1 MKEIEFNLLTEPWV
15 RVRLP
20 DNTVQEVSLTDA
32 LLHAQDYVDLAG
44 EMPTQD
50 AAMLRLLLAVL
61 FTVFSRVNVEGE
73 PEPFEEEDD
82 ALARWGD
89 LWQLGHF
96 PEQPLR
102 DYLEQWKD
110 RFWLFHP
117 THPFWQ
123 VPTLSNGI
131 AFDGKKLNGERAES
145 GNKTP
150 LFQNVSKEA
159 CEALTYAQ
167 AARWLIYQN
176 GYDERGGRPKAGNKP
191 RHGVGWLGQIGFV
204 AVKGK
209 NLYETLLRNMA
220 FPTEQDA
227 LQEKQAPCWEQECA
241 KAEQSVEIVMPKNQA
256 ELLTLQSRRI
266 LLKRSE
272 TVPGVVGYEVLG
284 GDYWNS
290 ENAFGEQ
297 MTLWR
302 RTSKE
307 NEKVTYEPQQHEMGK
322 QLWRE
327 LPSML
332 EPEGRK
338 PGVLI
343 WNQTLQSLRILSGK
357 EQIVISVVGIRY
369 DDQGAS
375 VKDVYTDQLKMQL
388 ATLNDLGRKWTVRIN
403 REVQRCEDTAKN
415 IGTLCMELKLAG
427 GLDYNKVKGFKDK
440 QKVTEDARAQF
451 YFAVDQ
457 PFRQWLQAI
466 DPEQDDPDE
475 AALRWQVQ
483 ARNIA
488 EKLGKQMV
496 MEAGNA
502 ALKGHRIEVEKT
514 QKTENKSKTIL
525 YTSPK
530 AYNRF
535 CAKLW
540 ESFLRGMPEDF
551 QGRSGPSHAEW
562 AVYLALTLYAV
573 HQQGNDQPMN
583 RPNNTLGRAVRQLA
597 ERNTPAGQD
606 WTEASVLR
614 RFNALA
620 TAEEIT
626 EISHHLRGMIQ
637 LLSAAKD
644 GGIPLDY
651 PQLAADLY
659 ELQCTDPRYAQI
671 PANVRLRWGQDLYR
685 ETKPAPEENEKEN

>member
-1 MKEIEFNLLTEPWV
+1 MKEIEFNLLTEPWI
-15 RVRLP
+15 RVRLR
-20 DNTVQEVSLTDA
+20 DNTVREVSLTEA
-32 LLHAQDYVDLAG
+32 LVSAQDYVDLAG
-44 EMPTQD
+44 EMPTQN
-50 AAMLRLLLAVL
+50 AAVLRLLLAVL
-61 FTVFSRVNVEGE
+61 FTVFSRVDAKGK
-73 PEPFEEEDD
+73 PQPLAQSDD
-82 ALARWGD
+82 ALERWSA
-89 LWQLGHF
+89 LWQLGYF
-96 PEQPLR
+96 PAEPVR
-102 DYLEQWKD
+102 DYLKQWKD

-150 LFQNVSKEA
+150 LFQNISKTECA
-159 CEALTYAQ
+159 VLTYAQ

-209 NLYETLLRNMA
+209 NLYETLLRNMVFSTGQNA
-220 FPTEQDA
+220 I
-227 LQEKQAPCWEQECA
+227 QEEQAPCWEREHIRT
-241 KAEQSVEIVMPKNQA
+241 EQSVEIVMPKNQA

-266 LLKRSE
+266 LLIRSE
-272 TVPGVVGYEVLG
+272 EMPGVVGYEVLG
-284 GDYWNS
+284 GDYWDS

-327 LPSML
+327 LPAML
-332 EPEGRK
+332 DPEGRK

-343 WNQTLQSLRILSGK
+343 WNQKLQSLRILSKK
-357 EQIVISVVGIRY
+357 EQIVISMVGIRY

-375 VKDVYTDQLKMQL
+375 VKDMYTDQLEMQL

-403 REVQRCEDTAKN
+403 REVQRCEETAKN

-475 AALRWQVQ
+475 AALRWQIR
-483 ARNIA
+483 ARSIA

-502 ALKGHRIEVEKT
+502 ALKGRRIVVDKDK
-514 QKTENKSKTIL
+514 KTEHTIL
-525 YTSPK
+525 YTAPK
-530 AYNRF
+530 AYNHFR
-535 CAKLW
+535 ARLW
-540 ESFLRGMPEDF
+540 EIYPK
-551 QGRSGPSHAEW
+551 
-562 AVYLALTLYAV
+562 
-573 HQQGNDQPMN
+573 
-583 RPNNTLGRAVRQLA
+583 
-597 ERNTPAGQD
+597 
-606 WTEASVLR
+606 TE
-614 RFNALA
+614 
-620 TAEEIT
+620 
-626 EISHHLRGMIQ
+626 
-637 LLSAAKD
+637 
-644 GGIPLDY
+644 P
-651 PQLAADLY
+651 
-659 ELQCTDPRYAQI
+659 
-671 PANVRLRWGQDLYR
+671 
-685 ETKPAPEENEKEN
+685 

>member
-1 MKEIEFNLLTEPWV
+1 MKEIEFDLLTEPWI
-15 RVRLP
+15 RVRLK
-20 DNTVQEVSLTDA
+20 DNTVQEVSLTEA
-32 LLHAQDYVDLAG
+32 LVSAQDYVDLAG

-50 AAMLRLLLAVL
+50 AAVLRLLLAVL

-123 VPTLSNGI
+123 VPTLCNGI
-131 AFDGKKLNGERAES
+131 AFGGKKLNGERAES

-150 LFQNVSKEA
+150 LFQNVSKTE
-159 CEALTYAQ
+159 CEVLSYAQ

-227 LQEKQAPCWEQECA
+227 LREEQQPCWEREQVR
-241 KAEQSVEIVMPKNQA
+241 AEQSVKIVMPKNQA

-284 GDYWNS
+284 GDYWDS

-297 MTLWR
+297 MTLWS
-302 RTSKE
+302 RTSKK
-307 NEKVTYEPQQHEMGK
+307 NEKMTYKPQQHEAGK

-327 LPSML
+327 IPSML
-332 EPEGRK
+332 DPEGRK
-338 PGVLI
+338 PGVLT
-343 WNQTLQSLRILSGK
+343 WNQQLQSLRILSRK
-357 EQIVISVVGIRY
+357 EQIVLNMVGIRY
-369 DDQGAS
+369 DNQEAS
-375 VKDVYTDQLKMQL
+375 VKDVYTDQLAMQL
-388 ATLNDLGRKWTVRIN
+388 AVLDELSRPWTVRIN
-403 REVQRCEDTAKN
+403 QEVERCEKAAES
-415 IGTLCMELKLAG
+415 IGVLCKELKLAG
-427 GLDYNKVKGFKDK
+427 GLDYNQVKGFKET

-457 PFRQWLQAI
+457 PFRQWLQEI

-475 AALRWQVQ
+475 AVLRWQAQ
-483 ARNIA
+483 ARSIA
-488 EKLGKQMV
+488 EELGAKMV
-496 MEAGNA
+496 REAGNA
-502 ALKGHRIEVEKT
+502 ALKGHRIAVGDK
-514 QKTENKSKTIL
+514 KTERTIL

-535 CAKLW
+535 RA
-540 ESFLRGMPEDF
+540 SLREIYPK
-551 QGRSGPSHAEW
+551 
-562 AVYLALTLYAV
+562 
-573 HQQGNDQPMN
+573 
-583 RPNNTLGRAVRQLA
+583 
-597 ERNTPAGQD
+597 
-606 WTEASVLR
+606 TE
-614 RFNALA
+614 
-620 TAEEIT
+620 
-626 EISHHLRGMIQ
+626 
-637 LLSAAKD
+637 
-644 GGIPLDY
+644 P
-651 PQLAADLY
+651 
-659 ELQCTDPRYAQI
+659 
-671 PANVRLRWGQDLYR
+671 
-685 ETKPAPEENEKEN
+685 

>member
-1 MKEIEFNLLTEPWV
+1 MKKIEFNLLTEPWI
-15 RVRLP
+15 RVRLR
-20 DNTVQEVSLTDA
+20 DNTVREVSLTEA
-32 LLHAQDYVDLAG
+32 LVSAQDYADLAG
-44 EMPTQD
+44 EMPTQN
-50 AAMLRLLLAVL
+50 AAVLRLLLAVL
-61 FTVFSRVNVEGE
+61 FTVFSRVDAKGE
-73 PEPFEEEDD
+73 SRPLMQSDD
-82 ALARWGD
+82 ALERWSA

-96 PEQPLR
+96 PAEPVR

-131 AFDGKKLNGERAES
+131 EFDGKKLNGERAES

-150 LFQNVSKEA
+150 LFQNISKTECA
-159 CEALTYAQ
+159 VLTYAQ

-220 FPTEQDA
+220 FSTEQDA
-227 LQEKQAPCWEQECA
+227 LREKQLPCWEREHA
-241 KAEQSVEIVMPKNQA
+241 RTEQSVEIVMPKNQA

-266 LLKRSE
+266 LLIRSE
-272 TVPGVVGYEVLG
+272 EMPGVVGYEVLG
-284 GDYWNS
+284 GDYWDS

-327 LPSML
+327 LPAML
-332 EPEGRK
+332 DPEGRK

-343 WNQTLQSLRILSGK
+343 WNQKLQSLRILSKK

-375 VKDVYTDQLKMQL
+375 VKDVYTDQLEMQL
-388 ATLNDLGRKWTVRIN
+388 ATLNDLGRKWTVRIS
-403 REVQRCEDTAKN
+403 REVQRCEETAKN
-415 IGTLCMELKLAG
+415 IGTLCVELKLAG

-475 AALRWQVQ
+475 AALRWQTR
-483 ARNIA
+483 ARSIA

-502 ALKGHRIEVEKT
+502 ALKGRRIVVDKDK
-514 QKTENKSKTIL
+514 KTEHTSL
-525 YTSPK
+525 YTSPR
-530 AYNRF
+530 AYNHFR
-535 CAKLW
+535 ARLW
-540 ESFLRGMPEDF
+540 E
-551 QGRSGPSHAEW
+551 
-562 AVYLALTLYAV
+562 
-573 HQQGNDQPMN
+573 
-583 RPNNTLGRAVRQLA
+583 
-597 ERNTPAGQD
+597 
-606 WTEASVLR
+606 
-614 RFNALA
+614 
-620 TAEEIT
+620 I
-626 EISHHLRGMIQ
+626 
-637 LLSAAKD
+637 
-644 GGIPLDY
+644 Y
-651 PQLAADLY
+651 PQT
-659 ELQCTDPRYAQI
+659 EP
-671 PANVRLRWGQDLYR
+671 
-685 ETKPAPEENEKEN
+685 

>member
-1 MKEIEFNLLTEPWV
+1 MKEIEFNLLTEPWI
-15 RVRLP
+15 RVRLR
-20 DNTVQEVSLTDA
+20 DNTVREVSLTEA
-32 LLHAQDYVDLAG
+32 LVSAQDYVDLAG
-44 EMPTQD
+44 EMPTQN
-50 AAMLRLLLAVL
+50 AAVLRLLLAVL
-61 FTVFSRVNVEGE
+61 FTVFSRVDAKGK
-73 PEPFEEEDD
+73 PQPLAQSDD
-82 ALARWGD
+82 ALERWSE

-96 PEQPLR
+96 PAEPVR

-150 LFQNVSKEA
+150 LFQNISKAECA
-159 CEALTYAQ
+159 VLTYAQ

-204 AVKGK
+204 AVKG
-209 NLYETLLRNMA
+209 
-220 FPTEQDA
+220 
-227 LQEKQAPCWEQECA
+227 
-241 KAEQSVEIVMPKNQA
+241 MPKNQA

-266 LLKRSE
+266 LLIRSE
-272 TVPGVVGYEVLG
+272 EMPGVVGYEVLG
-284 GDYWNS
+284 GDYWDS

-327 LPSML
+327 LPAML
-332 EPEGRK
+332 DPEGRK

-343 WNQTLQSLRILSGK
+343 WNQKLQSLRILSKK

-375 VKDVYTDQLKMQL
+375 VKDVYTDQLEMQL
-388 ATLNDLGRKWTVRIN
+388 ATLNDLGRKWTVRIS
-403 REVQRCEDTAKN
+403 REVQRCEETAKN
-415 IGTLCMELKLAG
+415 IGTLCVELKLAG

-475 AALRWQVQ
+475 AALRWQAQ

-502 ALKGHRIEVEKT
+502 ALKGHRIVVDKDK
-514 QKTENKSKTIL
+514 KTERTIL

-535 CAKLW
+535 RTRLW
-540 ESFLRGMPEDF
+540 EIYPK
-551 QGRSGPSHAEW
+551 
-562 AVYLALTLYAV
+562 
-573 HQQGNDQPMN
+573 
-583 RPNNTLGRAVRQLA
+583 
-597 ERNTPAGQD
+597 
-606 WTEASVLR
+606 TE
-614 RFNALA
+614 
-620 TAEEIT
+620 
-626 EISHHLRGMIQ
+626 
-637 LLSAAKD
+637 
-644 GGIPLDY
+644 P
-651 PQLAADLY
+651 
-659 ELQCTDPRYAQI
+659 
-671 PANVRLRWGQDLYR
+671 
-685 ETKPAPEENEKEN
+685 

>member
-1 MKEIEFNLLTEPWV
+1 MKKIEFNLLTEPWI
-15 RVRLP
+15 RVRLR
-20 DNTVQEVSLTDA
+20 DNTVREVSLTEA
-32 LLHAQDYVDLAG
+32 LVSAQDYVDLAG
-44 EMPTQD
+44 EMPTQN
-50 AAMLRLLLAVL
+50 AAVLRLLLAVL
-61 FTVFSRVNVEGE
+61 FTVFSRVDAKGE
-73 PEPFEEEDD
+73 SRPLMQSDD
-82 ALARWGD
+82 ALERWSA

-96 PEQPLR
+96 PAEPVR

-150 LFQNVSKEA
+150 LFQNISKTECA
-159 CEALTYAQ
+159 VLTYAQ

-209 NLYETLLRNMA
+209 NLYETLLRNMVFSTGQNA
-220 FPTEQDA
+220 I
-227 LQEKQAPCWEQECA
+227 QEEQAPCWEREQIRT
-241 KAEQSVEIVMPKNQA
+241 EQSVEIVMPKNQA

-266 LLKRSE
+266 LLIRSE
-272 TVPGVVGYEVLG
+272 EMPGVVGYEVLG
-284 GDYWNS
+284 GDYWDS

-327 LPSML
+327 LPAML
-332 EPEGRK
+332 DPESRK

-343 WNQTLQSLRILSGK
+343 WNQKLQSLRILSKK
-357 EQIVISVVGIRY
+357 EQIVISMVGIRY

-375 VKDVYTDQLKMQL
+375 VKDVYTDQLEMQL

-403 REVQRCEDTAKN
+403 REVQRCEETAKN

-451 YFAVDQ
+451 YFVVDQ

-475 AALRWQVQ
+475 AALRWQTR
-483 ARNIA
+483 ARSIA

-502 ALKGHRIEVEKT
+502 ALKGRRIVVDKDK
-514 QKTENKSKTIL
+514 KTEHTSL
-525 YTSPK
+525 YTSPR
-530 AYNRF
+530 AYNHFR
-535 CAKLW
+535 ARLW
-540 ESFLRGMPEDF
+540 E
-551 QGRSGPSHAEW
+551 
-562 AVYLALTLYAV
+562 
-573 HQQGNDQPMN
+573 
-583 RPNNTLGRAVRQLA
+583 
-597 ERNTPAGQD
+597 
-606 WTEASVLR
+606 
-614 RFNALA
+614 
-620 TAEEIT
+620 I
-626 EISHHLRGMIQ
+626 
-637 LLSAAKD
+637 
-644 GGIPLDY
+644 Y
-651 PQLAADLY
+651 PQT
-659 ELQCTDPRYAQI
+659 EP
-671 PANVRLRWGQDLYR
+671 
-685 ETKPAPEENEKEN
+685 

>member
-1 MKEIEFNLLTEPWV
+1 MKEIEFNLLDEPWI
-15 RVRLP
+15 RVRLR
-20 DNTVQEVSLTDA
+20 DNTVQEVSLTEA
-32 LLHAQDYVDLAG
+32 LVSAQDYVDLAG
-44 EMPTQD
+44 EMPTQN
-50 AAMLRLLLAVL
+50 AAVLRLLLAVL
-61 FTVFSRVNVEGE
+61 FTVFCQVDAEGRPRPLE
-73 PEPFEEEDD
+73 QSDD
-82 ALARWGD
+82 ALERWKE

-96 PEQPLR
+96 PEAPIR

-150 LFQNVSKEA
+150 LFQNISKAE
-159 CEALTYAQ
+159 CEVLSYAQ
-167 AARWLIYQN
+167 AVRWLIYQN

-220 FPTEQDA
+220 FSTEPDA
-227 LQEKQAPCWEQECA
+227 LQKKQMPCWEREHA
-241 KAEQSVEIVMPKNQA
+241 RTEQSVEIVMPKNQA

-266 LLKRSE
+266 LLIRSE
-272 TVPGVVGYEVLG
+272 EMPGVVGYEVLG

-327 LPSML
+327 LPAML
-332 EPEGRK
+332 DPESRK

-343 WNQTLQSLRILSGK
+343 WNQKLQSLRILSKK

-375 VKDVYTDQLKMQL
+375 VKDVYTDQLEMQL

-403 REVQRCEDTAKN
+403 REVQRCEETAKN

-466 DPEQDDPDE
+466 DPERDDPDE
-475 AALRWQVQ
+475 TVLRWQAQ
-483 ARNIA
+483 ARRIA
-488 EKLGKQMV
+488 ERLGEQMV
-496 MEAGNA
+496 LEAGNA
-502 ALKGHRIEVEKT
+502 ALKGHRVVVDK
-514 QKTENKSKTIL
+514 KTEKSIL
-525 YTSPK
+525 YTSPR

-535 CAKLW
+535 RTGLW
-540 ESFLRGMPEDF
+540 KIYP
-551 QGRSGPSHAEW
+551 
-562 AVYLALTLYAV
+562 T
-573 HQQGNDQPMN
+573 
-583 RPNNTLGRAVRQLA
+583 
-597 ERNTPAGQD
+597 
-606 WTEASVLR
+606 TEA
-614 RFNALA
+614 
-620 TAEEIT
+620 
-626 EISHHLRGMIQ
+626 
-637 LLSAAKD
+637 
-644 GGIPLDY
+644 
-651 PQLAADLY
+651 
-659 ELQCTDPRYAQI
+659 
-671 PANVRLRWGQDLYR
+671 
-685 ETKPAPEENEKEN
+685 

>member
-1 MKEIEFNLLTEPWV
+1 MKEIEFNLLTEPWI
-15 RVRLP
+15 RVRLR
-20 DNTVQEVSLTDA
+20 DNTVREVSLTEA
-32 LLHAQDYVDLAG
+32 LVSAQDYVDLAG
-44 EMPTQD
+44 EMPTQN
-50 AAMLRLLLAVL
+50 AAVLRLLLAVL
-61 FTVFSRVNVEGE
+61 FTVFSRVDAKGK
-73 PEPFEEEDD
+73 PQPLAQSDD
-82 ALARWGD
+82 ALERWSE
-89 LWQLGHF
+89 LWQLGNF
-96 PEQPLR
+96 PAEPVR

-150 LFQNVSKEA
+150 LFQNISKAECA
-159 CEALTYAQ
+159 VLTYAQ

-220 FPTEQDA
+220 FSTEQDA
-227 LQEKQAPCWEQECA
+227 LREKQLPCWEREHA
-241 KAEQSVEIVMPKNQA
+241 RTEQSVEIVMPKNQA

-266 LLKRSE
+266 LLIRSE
-272 TVPGVVGYEVLG
+272 EMPGVVGYEVLG
-284 GDYWNS
+284 GDYWDS

-327 LPSML
+327 LPAML
-332 EPEGRK
+332 DPEGRK

-343 WNQTLQSLRILSGK
+343 WNQKLQSLRILSKK
-357 EQIVISVVGIRY
+357 EQFVQAEDGIRD

-375 VKDVYTDQLKMQL
+375 VKDVYTDQLEMQL
-388 ATLNDLGRKWTVRIN
+388 ATLNDLGRKWTVRIS
-403 REVQRCEDTAKN
+403 REVQRCEETAKN
-415 IGTLCMELKLAG
+415 IGTLCVELKLAR

-475 AALRWQVQ
+475 AALRWQAQ

-502 ALKGHRIEVEKT
+502 ALKGHRIVVDKDK
-514 QKTENKSKTIL
+514 KTERTIL

-530 AYNRF
+530 AYNCFRTR
-535 CAKLW
+535 LW
-540 ESFLRGMPEDF
+540 EIYPK
-551 QGRSGPSHAEW
+551 
-562 AVYLALTLYAV
+562 
-573 HQQGNDQPMN
+573 
-583 RPNNTLGRAVRQLA
+583 
-597 ERNTPAGQD
+597 
-606 WTEASVLR
+606 TE
-614 RFNALA
+614 
-620 TAEEIT
+620 
-626 EISHHLRGMIQ
+626 
-637 LLSAAKD
+637 
-644 GGIPLDY
+644 P
-651 PQLAADLY
+651 
-659 ELQCTDPRYAQI
+659 
-671 PANVRLRWGQDLYR
+671 
-685 ETKPAPEENEKEN
+685 

>member
-1 MKEIEFNLLTEPWV
+1 MKEIEFNLLTEPWI
-15 RVRLP
+15 RVRLR
-20 DNTVQEVSLTDA
+20 DNTVREVSLTEA
-32 LLHAQDYVDLAG
+32 LVSAQDYVDLAG
-44 EMPTQD
+44 EMPTQN
-50 AAMLRLLLAVL
+50 AAVLRLLLAVL
-61 FTVFSRVNVEGE
+61 FTVFSRMDAKGCPRPLEQS
-73 PEPFEEEDD
+73 DD
-82 ALARWGD
+82 ALERWSE

-96 PEQPLR
+96 PAEPVR

-145 GNKTP
+145 GKKTP
-150 LFQNVSKEA
+150 LFQNISKAECA
-159 CEALTYAQ
+159 VLTYAQ
-167 AARWLIYQN
+167 ATRWLIYQN

-220 FPTEQDA
+220 FSTEPDA
-227 LQEKQAPCWEQECA
+227 LREKQMPCWEREHA
-241 KAEQSVEIVMPKNQA
+241 RTEQSVEIVMPKNQA

-266 LLKRSE
+266 LLIRSE
-272 TVPGVVGYEVLG
+272 EMPGVVGYEVLG
-284 GDYWNS
+284 GDYWDS

-327 LPSML
+327 LPAML
-332 EPEGRK
+332 DPEGRK

-343 WNQTLQSLRILSGK
+343 WNQKLQSLRILSKK

-375 VKDVYTDQLKMQL
+375 VKDVYTDQLEMQL
-388 ATLNDLGRKWTVRIN
+388 ATLNDLGRKWTVRIS
-403 REVQRCEDTAKN
+403 REVQRCEETAKN
-415 IGTLCMELKLAG
+415 IGTLCVELKLAG

-475 AALRWQVQ
+475 AALRWQ
-483 ARNIA
+483 ARARSIA

-502 ALKGHRIEVEKT
+502 ALKGHRIKDK
-514 QKTENKSKTIL
+514 KTERTIL

-530 AYNRF
+530 AYHHFR
-535 CAKLW
+535 ARLW
-540 ESFLRGMPEDF
+540 EIYPK
-551 QGRSGPSHAEW
+551 
-562 AVYLALTLYAV
+562 
-573 HQQGNDQPMN
+573 
-583 RPNNTLGRAVRQLA
+583 
-597 ERNTPAGQD
+597 
-606 WTEASVLR
+606 TEP
-614 RFNALA
+614 
-620 TAEEIT
+620 
-626 EISHHLRGMIQ
+626 
-637 LLSAAKD
+637 
-644 GGIPLDY
+644 GGI
-651 PQLAADLY
+651 
-659 ELQCTDPRYAQI
+659 
-671 PANVRLRWGQDLYR
+671 V
-685 ETKPAPEENEKEN
+685 

>member
-15 RVRLP
+15 RVRRP

-44 EMPTQD
+44 EMPTQN
-50 AAMLRLLLAVL
+50 AAVLRLLLAVL
-61 FTVFSRVNVEGE
+61 FTVFSRVDAKGK
-73 PEPFEEEDD
+73 PQPLAQSDD
-82 ALARWGD
+82 ALERWSE
-89 LWQLGHF
+89 LWQLGRF
-96 PEQPLR
+96 PAEPVR

-150 LFQNVSKEA
+150 LFQNISKAECA
-159 CEALTYAQ
+159 VLTYAQ

-220 FPTEQDA
+220 FSTEQDA
-227 LQEKQAPCWEQECA
+227 LQEKQLPCWEREHA
-241 KAEQSVEIVMPKNQA
+241 RTEQSVEIVMPKNQA

-266 LLKRSE
+266 LLIRSE
-272 TVPGVVGYEVLG
+272 EMPGVVGYEVLG
-284 GDYWNS
+284 GDYWDS

-327 LPSML
+327 LPAML
-332 EPEGRK
+332 DPEGRK

-343 WNQTLQSLRILSGK
+343 WNQKLQSLRILSKK

-375 VKDVYTDQLKMQL
+375 VKDVYTDQLEMQL
-388 ATLNDLGRKWTVRIN
+388 ATLNDLGRKWTVRIS
-403 REVQRCEDTAKN
+403 REVQRCEETAKN
-415 IGTLCMELKLAG
+415 IGTLCVELKLAG

-451 YFAVDQ
+451 YFAADQ
-457 PFRQWLQAI
+457 PFRQWLQVI

-475 AALRWQVQ
+475 AALRWQAQ

-502 ALKGHRIEVEKT
+502 ALKGHRIVVDKDK
-514 QKTENKSKTIL
+514 KTERTIL

-535 CAKLW
+535 RTRLW
-540 ESFLRGMPEDF
+540 EIYPK
-551 QGRSGPSHAEW
+551 
-562 AVYLALTLYAV
+562 
-573 HQQGNDQPMN
+573 
-583 RPNNTLGRAVRQLA
+583 
-597 ERNTPAGQD
+597 
-606 WTEASVLR
+606 TE
-614 RFNALA
+614 
-620 TAEEIT
+620 
-626 EISHHLRGMIQ
+626 
-637 LLSAAKD
+637 
-644 GGIPLDY
+644 P
-651 PQLAADLY
+651 
-659 ELQCTDPRYAQI
+659 
-671 PANVRLRWGQDLYR
+671 
-685 ETKPAPEENEKEN
+685 

>member
-1 MKEIEFNLLTEPWV
+1 MKQIEYNLLEERWV
-15 RVRLP
+15 RVRGQ
-20 DNTVQEVSLTDA
+20 DYTVQEVSLPDA
-32 LLHAQDYVDLAG
+32 LLHAHEYRDLAG
-44 EMPTQD
+44 ELPTQD

-61 FTVFSRVNVEGE
+61 HTVFSRVDGNGT
-73 PEPFEEEDD
+73 PAPFEETDD
-82 ALARWGD
+82 ALTRWEE
-89 LWQLGHF
+89 LYRLGHF
-96 PEQPLR
+96 PEAPIR
-102 DYLEQWKD
+102 AYLEQWKD

-150 LFQNVSKEA
+150 LFQNISKTECA
-159 CEALTYAQ
+159 VLTYAQ

-227 LQEKQAPCWEQECA
+227 LQEKQIPCWERECA
-241 KAEQSVEIVMPKNQA
+241 KTEQSVEIVMPKNQA

-272 TVPGVVGYEVLG
+272 TVSGVIGYEVLG
-284 GDYWNS
+284 GDYWDG

-343 WNQTLQSLRILSGK
+343 WNQKLQSLRILSEK
-357 EQIVISVVGIRY
+357 EQIVISMVGIRY

-375 VKDVYTDQLKMQL
+375 VKDVYTDQLEMQL

-403 REVQRCEDTAKN
+403 REVQRCEETAKN

-440 QKVTEDARAQF
+440 QKVTEEARAQF

-457 PFRQWLQAI
+457 PFRLWLQSI
-466 DPEQDDPDE
+466 DPETDKLDE
-475 AALRWQVQ
+475 KADEWQEKARKLAA
-483 ARNIA
+483 
-488 EKLGKQMV
+488 ELGRQMV
-496 MEAGNA
+496 ERAGNA
-502 ALKGHRIEVEKT
+502 AFVGHRVEAKT
-514 QKTENKSKTIL
+514 GGKKDEKKTVL
-525 YTSPK
+525 YTAPK
-530 AYNRF
+530 AYN
-535 CAKLW
+535 
-540 ESFLRGMPEDF
+540 SFLYNLRK
-551 QGRSGPSHAEW
+551 
-562 AVYLALTLYAV
+562 LYPKKE
-573 HQQGNDQPMN
+573 G
-583 RPNNTLGRAVRQLA
+583 G
-597 ERNTPAGQD
+597 
-606 WTEASVLR
+606 
-614 RFNALA
+614 
-620 TAEEIT
+620 TA
-626 EISHHLRGMIQ
+626 
-637 LLSAAKD
+637 
-644 GGIPLDY
+644 
-651 PQLAADLY
+651 
-659 ELQCTDPRYAQI
+659 
-671 PANVRLRWGQDLYR
+671 
-685 ETKPAPEENEKEN
+685 

>member
-1 MKEIEFNLLTEPWV
+1 MKEIEFDLLTEPWI
-15 RVRLP
+15 RVRLK
-20 DNTVQEVSLTDA
+20 DNTVQEVSLTEA
-32 LLHAQDYVDLAG
+32 LVSAQDYVDLAG

-50 AAMLRLLLAVL
+50 AAVLRLLLAVL

-73 PEPFEEEDD
+73 PEPLEKRGQ
-82 ALARWGD
+82 ALRRWSE

-96 PEQPLR
+96 PAAPIR

-123 VPTLSNGI
+123 VPTLCNGI
-131 AFDGKKLNGERAES
+131 AFGGKKLNGERAES

-150 LFQNVSKEA
+150 LFQNVSKTE
-159 CEALTYAQ
+159 CEALSYAQ

-227 LQEKQAPCWEQECA
+227 LREEQQPCWEREQVR
-241 KAEQSVEIVMPKNQA
+241 AEQSVKIVMPKNQA

-284 GDYWNS
+284 GDYWDS

-297 MTLWR
+297 MTLWS
-302 RTSKE
+302 RTSKK
-307 NEKVTYEPQQHEMGK
+307 NEKMTYKPQQHEAGK

-327 LPSML
+327 IPSML
-332 EPEGRK
+332 DPEGRK
-338 PGVLI
+338 PGVLT
-343 WNQTLQSLRILSGK
+343 WNQQLQSLRILSKK
-357 EQIVISVVGIRY
+357 EQIVISMVGIRY
-369 DDQGAS
+369 DDQEAS
-375 VKDVYTDQLKMQL
+375 VKDVYTDQLAMQL
-388 ATLNDLGRKWTVRIN
+388 AVLDELSRPWTVRIN
-403 REVQRCEDTAKN
+403 QEVERCEKAAES
-415 IGTLCMELKLAG
+415 IGVLCKELKLAG
-427 GLDYNKVKGFKDK
+427 GLDYNQVKGFKET

-475 AALRWQVQ
+475 AVQRWKAQ
-483 ARNIA
+483 ASRIA
-488 EKLGKQMV
+488 EELGAKMV
-496 MEAGNA
+496 REAGNA
-502 ALKGHRIEVEKT
+502 ALKGHRIAVGDK
-514 QKTENKSKTIL
+514 KTERTIL

-535 CAKLW
+535 RASLW
-540 ESFLRGMPEDF
+540 EI
-551 QGRSGPSHAEW
+551 
-562 AVYLALTLYAV
+562 YYK
-573 HQQGNDQPMN
+573 
-583 RPNNTLGRAVRQLA
+583 
-597 ERNTPAGQD
+597 
-606 WTEASVLR
+606 TE
-614 RFNALA
+614 
-620 TAEEIT
+620 
-626 EISHHLRGMIQ
+626 
-637 LLSAAKD
+637 
-644 GGIPLDY
+644 P
-651 PQLAADLY
+651 
-659 ELQCTDPRYAQI
+659 
-671 PANVRLRWGQDLYR
+671 
-685 ETKPAPEENEKEN
+685 

>member
-1 MKEIEFNLLTEPWV
+1 MKEIEFDLLTEPWI
-15 RVRLP
+15 RVRLK
-20 DNTVQEVSLTDA
+20 DNTVQEVSLTEA
-32 LLHAQDYVDLAG
+32 LVSAQDYVDLAG

-50 AAMLRLLLAVL
+50 AAVLRLLLAVL

-73 PEPFEEEDD
+73 PEPLEKRGQ
-82 ALARWGD
+82 ALRRWSE

-96 PEQPLR
+96 PAEPIR

-123 VPTLSNGI
+123 VPTLCNGI
-131 AFDGKKLNGERAES
+131 AFGGKKLNGERAES

-150 LFQNVSKEA
+150 LFQNVSKTE
-159 CEALTYAQ
+159 CEVLSYAQ

-227 LQEKQAPCWEQECA
+227 LREEQQPCWEREQVR
-241 KAEQSVEIVMPKNQA
+241 AEQSVKIVMPKNQA

-284 GDYWNS
+284 GDYWES

-297 MTLWR
+297 MTLWS
-302 RTSKE
+302 RTSKK
-307 NEKVTYEPQQHEMGK
+307 NEKMTYKPQQHEAGK

-327 LPSML
+327 IPSML
-332 EPEGRK
+332 DPEGRK
-338 PGVLI
+338 PGVLT
-343 WNQTLQSLRILSGK
+343 WNQQLQSLRILSRK
-357 EQIVISVVGIRY
+357 EQIVLNMVGIRY
-369 DDQGAS
+369 DNQEAS
-375 VKDVYTDQLKMQL
+375 VKDVYTDQLAMQL
-388 ATLNDLGRKWTVRIN
+388 AVLDELSRPWTVRIN
-403 REVQRCEDTAKN
+403 QEVERCEKAAER
-415 IGTLCMELKLAG
+415 IGILCKELKLAG
-427 GLDYNKVKGFKDK
+427 GLDYNQVKGFKET

-457 PFRQWLQAI
+457 PFRQWLQEI

-475 AALRWQVQ
+475 AVQRWEAQ
-483 ARNIA
+483 ARSIA

-496 MEAGNA
+496 REAGNA
-502 ALKGHRIEVEKT
+502 ALKGHRIAVGDK
-514 QKTENKSKTIL
+514 KTERTIL

-535 CAKLW
+535 RA
-540 ESFLRGMPEDF
+540 SLREIYPK
-551 QGRSGPSHAEW
+551 
-562 AVYLALTLYAV
+562 
-573 HQQGNDQPMN
+573 
-583 RPNNTLGRAVRQLA
+583 
-597 ERNTPAGQD
+597 
-606 WTEASVLR
+606 TE
-614 RFNALA
+614 
-620 TAEEIT
+620 
-626 EISHHLRGMIQ
+626 
-637 LLSAAKD
+637 
-644 GGIPLDY
+644 P
-651 PQLAADLY
+651 
-659 ELQCTDPRYAQI
+659 
-671 PANVRLRWGQDLYR
+671 
-685 ETKPAPEENEKEN
+685 

>member
-1 MKEIEFNLLTEPWV
+1 MKQIEYNLLEERWV
-15 RVRLP
+15 RVRGQ
-20 DNTVQEVSLTDA
+20 DYTVQEVSLPDA
-32 LLHAQDYVDLAG
+32 LLHAHEYRDLAG
-44 EMPTQD
+44 ELPTQD

-61 FTVFSRVNVEGE
+61 HTVFSRVDENGT
-73 PEPFEEEDD
+73 PAPFEETDD
-82 ALARWGD
+82 ALIRWEE
-89 LWQLGHF
+89 LYRLGRF
-96 PEQPLR
+96 PERPIR

-150 LFQNVSKEA
+150 LFQNISKTECA
-159 CEALTYAQ
+159 VLTYAQ

-227 LQEKQAPCWEQECA
+227 LQEKQIPCWERECA
-241 KAEQSVEIVMPKNQA
+241 KTEQSVEIVMPKNQA

-272 TVPGVVGYEVLG
+272 TVPGVIGYEVLG
-284 GDYWNS
+284 GDYWDG

-343 WNQTLQSLRILSGK
+343 WNQKLQSLRILSEK
-357 EQIVISVVGIRY
+357 EQIVISMVGIRY

-375 VKDVYTDQLKMQL
+375 VKDVYTDQLEMQL

-403 REVQRCEDTAKN
+403 REVQRCEETAKN

-440 QKVTEDARAQF
+440 QKVTEEARAQF

-457 PFRQWLQAI
+457 PFRLWLQSI
-466 DPEQDDPDE
+466 DPETDKLDE
-475 AALRWQVQ
+475 KADEWQEKARKLAA
-483 ARNIA
+483 
-488 EKLGKQMV
+488 ELGRQMV
-496 MEAGNA
+496 ERAGNA
-502 ALKGHRIEVEKT
+502 AFVGHRVEVKTGGKKDEK
-514 QKTENKSKTIL
+514 KTVL
-525 YTSPK
+525 YTAPK
-530 AYNRF
+530 AYN
-535 CAKLW
+535 
-540 ESFLRGMPEDF
+540 SFLYNLRK
-551 QGRSGPSHAEW
+551 
-562 AVYLALTLYAV
+562 LYPKKE
-573 HQQGNDQPMN
+573 G
-583 RPNNTLGRAVRQLA
+583 G
-597 ERNTPAGQD
+597 
-606 WTEASVLR
+606 
-614 RFNALA
+614 
-620 TAEEIT
+620 TA
-626 EISHHLRGMIQ
+626 
-637 LLSAAKD
+637 
-644 GGIPLDY
+644 
-651 PQLAADLY
+651 
-659 ELQCTDPRYAQI
+659 
-671 PANVRLRWGQDLYR
+671 
-685 ETKPAPEENEKEN
+685 